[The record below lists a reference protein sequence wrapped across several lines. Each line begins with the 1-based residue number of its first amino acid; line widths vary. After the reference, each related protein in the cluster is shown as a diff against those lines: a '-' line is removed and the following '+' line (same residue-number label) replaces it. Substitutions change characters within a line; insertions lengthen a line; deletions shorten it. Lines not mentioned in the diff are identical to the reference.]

1 MKILFLVTEDWY
13 FVSHRLGFAKRLV
26 AEGYEVGLAAR
37 ESDCREEI
45 EGAGIKFIPIP
56 FARERLD
63 PVAIVRSVL
72 AVRQTV
78 KRERPDIVHLVALRA
93 ILIGWMSTLGLRKPP
108 FVYAVTGLG
117 SLFSP
122 WRTTLRLRVVKTVV
136 ERLLRLAFQQR
147 MATTVWQNSDD
158 MESFCERGIA
168 PANRARLIR
177 GAGVDF
183 SDRASCPPQPNNPV
197 PVVLFVGRFLREK
210 GVGYLVEASN
220 ILQAKGQ
227 RHVLRLVGSPDD
239 CNPLSFSSS
248 DVNRWTEEGQ
258 IEYLGRRSDIDEQMR
273 SADII
278 VLPTYYREGL
288 PKVLLEAGRAG
299 RAVVTTDIPGCRD
312 LVVHGKNGFLV
323 APREVV
329 PLQEAIEKLLLD
341 QALRERMGI
350 VNFNRT
356 RAEFSEEEV
365 FGQFRKLYLELLA
378 KS

>member
-13 FVSHRLGFAKRLV
+13 FVSHRLGFAKRLI
-26 AEGYEVGLAAR
+26 ASGYEVCLAAR

-45 EGAGIKFIPIP
+45 ERAGIKLIPIP

-63 PVAIVRSVL
+63 PIAIVRSVL
-72 AVRQTV
+72 AVRQAV
-78 KRERPDIVHLVALRA
+78 KQARPDIVHLVALRA

-122 WRTTLRLRVVKTVV
+122 WKTNLRLKLVKAVV
-136 ERLLRLAFQQR
+136 ERLLGLAFHQG

-158 MESFCERGIA
+158 MESFCQRGIA
-168 PANRARLIR
+168 PASRAKLIR

-183 SDRASCPPQPNNPV
+183 SDRESCPAQSVNAV

-220 ILQAKGQ
+220 ALREKGLH
-227 RHVLRLVGSPDD
+227 HVLRLVGSPDD

-248 DVNRWTEEGQ
+248 DVNRWSEESQ
-258 IEYLGRRSDIDEQMR
+258 IEYLGRRSDIDEQMQA
-273 SADII
+273 ADII
-278 VLPTYYREGL
+278 ALPTYYREGL

-299 RAVVTTDIPGCRD
+299 RSVVTTDIPGCRD
-312 LVVHGKNGFLV
+312 LVVDGENGFLV
-323 APREVV
+323 KPREVV
-329 PLQEAIEKLLLD
+329 PLREAMEELLRN
-341 QALRERMGI
+341 QTLREKMGRA
-350 VNFNRT
+350 NFERT
-356 RAEFSEEEV
+356 RAEFSEEKV
-365 FGQFRKLYLELLA
+365 FDQFRKLYLELL
-378 KS
+378 SEP